1 MAWVDID
8 PFSVNDDILAKSPTP
23 APRTADTGI
32 GRAARLASGATAAAG
47 PALPLALEPR
57 VMGSR
62 ALDQFAP
69 DPGPAIDLSGLQR
82 VAAAYGSDPLA
93 AARFFG
99 PSLRPKPV
107 VDVVPAPPPITL
119 APYLPAPAE
128 TPFLGGRLGDLPN
141 LAPAAAPSIW
151 DVLIKAGMRP
161 EVLGANARAQ
171 ASAARYIAEQLAKG
185 EPFTQ
190 ALDDVTGTPHMTD
203 LEAAATLANEPFRI
217 AGDELSRVVNPATQP
232 LVDRLPGWAQGP
244 AETARQFV
252 TGSVPY
258 AVGGPLTMAALGL
271 QVGAVADDWRTGK
284 LGDEQAAKEM
294 GLLVGPV
301 LAAPALRLVAR
312 GANALGTSAAEWLR
326 TPTGQ
331 RVLARLAEET
341 GGEPP
346 PGHPMRTVR
355 QVEAEIAQ
363 VEREF
368 DAAVGADRR
377 SALLARI
384 NELQQEKARL
394 EHAPLVGQSD
404 MFGGVVEAPPP
415 APEAPRVEQ
424 RGLFEQG
431 TPEAPAEPS
440 PPAPAAASPEPPA
453 PIAMPGAGPL
463 SEPAGVASSASAG
476 PAGGGA
482 GTEAPA
488 SRVAPEV
495 DAAAF
500 GVQERFATVP
510 TDRIREAPED
520 FQARRTAEGKS
531 YSEGRVK
538 DIVENYDPELMQ
550 PLIVVP
556 DPQQPG
562 GYVLLAG
569 HHRLEALRRMTL
581 DAPVQIAQLDISD
594 PAQRARARAIADASN
609 ATQHPLS
616 LKERINV
623 IRRAGTQDVGQL
635 RSQFPAMNDQTIRDA
650 QAIGELPGHVVD
662 KLDELPDSAPEI
674 GIASEIGSGVRRF
687 GLTQTDAEA
696 LFNRLTA
703 GAKSKM
709 PTRAAVRETIDKFGK
724 VVADQAQADMFAGAQ
739 GEMFATHRSALLD
752 AIDRHARLTQT
763 IQKQVRDLARK
774 IKGAVELGV
783 SEDRPEIQAAKA
795 KLAALEDQRA
805 GLERDFGAT
814 LAQER
819 PSASAT
825 STADAGASP
834 RIAST
839 ETPGAATQAPREM
852 VSTSGAEVP
861 SGSTARNS
869 SPVGD
874 LTGGTT
880 VENVIA
886 ESVPPAGPAAQQAL
900 IEPTVREARQAYND
914 ARKALRV
921 SDTPANRERLRTA
934 QQQLDGAL
942 ERQRAA
948 GRGGGGGEPPSGGDA
963 VLPSDQFP
971 ELTRFYTTEQRE
983 LFDRINAEA
992 ETQAR
997 VKGFGSVRRA
1007 IEAGADPAAPLLAKA
1022 KAATQR
1028 LLSPLYYVRN
1038 ANVLRDEHLGTI
1050 ELAHARQLAVGAQDA
1065 QMIAIRLGE
1074 KGDEAG
1080 AFLTPKEWA
1089 ARYRGP
1095 EAATAQQR
1103 AIIGYIGDVIERPQ
1117 FYAMPERT
1125 RAFLRANQ
1133 RFLLSRLRY
1142 AKSQGVDINEF
1153 QGEFATHVY
1162 KEPKGKPAPAGARG
1176 GVGAKQATQK
1186 TRVFGSYWDA
1196 AAKGLEPE
1204 FTGSAGQSQ
1213 RGVFEML
1220 TRTHQAQLQKA
1231 ISDRELIAQ
1240 IKASE
1245 LRSTKPRRGFR
1256 QTSVPGLS
1264 GEYFPNDVAR
1274 AIEEA
1279 IAPEGRSLF
1288 ERVALLPSDLA
1299 KTTMATLDASPLLGI
1314 QGVRRFLDN
1323 PQNALADVAKATQ
1336 VIASD
1341 DAWRAWLIAH
1351 EGVMREAAADGL
1363 NTFQRFNVTTESAAP
1378 SLIAHLPLLGKLE
1391 STVNERF
1398 YGRGV
1403 ALYKVISYTE
1413 NRAQIVF
1420 GQKFASALL
1429 PGVKR
1434 RLAAGETP
1442 GQVAAQHVNNIY
1454 GGLERALRGQS
1465 HGYQAFE
1472 RFMLFAPDFLRAQTG
1487 LVAHALTKP
1496 LTPQGAASLRFMLG
1510 ATIISAGIAEL
1521 FTQAATGG
1529 RKHANVTDPTLG
1541 DWMTIKTPAGN
1552 ISFMGPLRTYL
1563 RTGVNAARDVK
1574 SGDLERAL
1582 GEGEFFAVTRLGPVP
1597 ASARAQLTNRD
1608 VLGRPVSTAR
1618 PNSLRDIG
1626 ERALYTARSVA
1637 PFGVQQTME
1646 SIGKG
1651 GAAPLG
1657 IAAVSALGFSIFP
1670 ERIRTSLDE
1679 TARDEFGR
1687 RYGELSPG
1695 ERAQLLRGH
1704 PEIQR
1709 AFDEMDEET
1718 AAKADAGD
1726 PVAIVLQAEK
1736 AAQDRYAA
1744 TLQQIETLPP
1754 DQWREQYA
1762 QARDDRLAALD
1773 ALRRTDARP
1782 VREFFERLDAR
1793 EPGSPRLQVLHDYF
1807 AIFDQYQ
1814 DPTTGRVD
1822 PARQDA
1828 LNSALDAFEA
1838 RLSPEQQEQLQQD
1851 LGANDTPRQAEYR
1864 AAVKLIADSGYF
1876 DIDTQA
1882 YNSRGWQQLLAKQF
1896 GSEPAKVSSLD
1907 ALKQAYVDYWV
1918 PRLVQE
1924 GRDELS
1930 ARADAERGFDSF
1942 PVVKRLNDA
1951 VQARREQLFRE
1962 RPDVLRAATKWGFN
1976 TLSKDE
1982 ERILQGARQRSPG
1995 T

>member
-8 PFSVNDDILAKSPTP
+8 PFSVNDDILAKSPAP

-32 GRAARLASGATAAAG
+32 GRAARIASGATSAAG
-47 PALPLALEPR
+47 PALPLTLEPR

-62 ALDQFAP
+62 ALDQFARG
-69 DPGPAIDLSGLQR
+69 PGPAVDLSGLQR
-82 VAAAYGSDPLA
+82 VAAAYGSDPVA

-99 PSLRPKPV
+99 PSLRAQPV
-107 VDVVPAPPPITL
+107 VDVVPAPAPITF

-128 TPFLGGRLGDLPN
+128 TPFLGGHLGDLPG
-141 LAPAAAPSIW
+141 LAPPAAPSIW
-151 DVLIKAGMRP
+151 DVLIKAGVRP
-161 EVLGANARAQ
+161 ELLGANARAQ
-171 ASAARYIAEQLAKG
+171 ASAARYIAEQITKG

-190 ALDDVTGTPHMTD
+190 AIEDVTGTPHMTD
-203 LEAAATLANEPFRI
+203 LEAAAALANEPFRI
-217 AGDELSRVVNPATQP
+217 AGEELARAVNPATQP
-232 LVDRLPGWAQGP
+232 LIDRLPDWAQGP

-284 LGDEQAAKEM
+284 LSDEEAAKEL
-294 GLLVGPV
+294 GLLVGPL
-301 LAAPALRLVAR
+301 LAAPALRLIAR

-326 TPTGQ
+326 TPAGQ
-331 RVLARLAEET
+331 RVLARLSEET

-346 PGHPMRTVR
+346 PGHPMRSVR

-363 VEREF
+363 AEREF
-368 DAAVGADRR
+368 DAALGADRR
-377 SALLARI
+377 AALLARI

-394 EHAPLVGQSD
+394 ENAPLVGQSD

-424 RGLFEQG
+424 RGLFEQEA
-431 TPEAPAEPS
+431 PEAPAEPS
-440 PPAPAAASPEPPA
+440 PPRPAAPREPPA
-453 PIAMPGAGPL
+453 PLAMPGAGPP
-463 SEPAGVASSASAG
+463 SEPAEVLFPASAG
-476 PAGGGA
+476 AARPDAGVDA
-482 GTEAPA
+482 APA

-495 DAAAF
+495 DAASF
-500 GVQERFATVP
+500 GVQERFGTVP
-510 TDRIREAPED
+510 PGRIREAPED
-520 FQARRTAEGKS
+520 FQARQTAEGKS
-531 YSEGRVK
+531 YGEARVN
-538 DIVENYDPELMQ
+538 DIVKNYDPELMQ

-556 DPQQPG
+556 DPHDPA

-569 HHRLEALRRMTL
+569 HHRLEALRRMGL
-581 DAPVQIAQLDISD
+581 DAPVQIAQLDITD
-594 PAQRARARAIADASN
+594 PAQLARARAIADASN

-623 IRRAGTQDVGQL
+623 IRRAGTQDVGEL

-662 KLDELPDSAPEI
+662 KLDALPDSAPEI
-674 GIASEIGSGVRRF
+674 GIAAEIGSGVRRF

-709 PTRAAVRETIDKFGK
+709 PTRAAVRDTIDKFGK
-724 VVADQAQADMFAGAQ
+724 VVADRAQADMFAGAQ
-739 GEMFATHRSALLD
+739 GEMFAAHKSALLD
-752 AIDRHARLTQT
+752 AIDEYARLTQT
-763 IQKQVRDLARK
+763 IQKQARDLARK

-783 SEDRPEIQAAKA
+783 SEDRPEIRAAQA

-805 GLERDFGAT
+805 GLERDFAAT
-814 LAQER
+814 MASPQER
-819 PSASAT
+819 PIATAS
-825 STADAGASP
+825 STAETGVNP

-839 ETPGAATQAPREM
+839 ETPGAATQEPREM
-852 VSTSGAEVP
+852 VSTNGAEAP

-880 VENVIA
+880 VENGIA
-886 ESVPPAGPAAQQAL
+886 GSVPPSGPAAQQAL

-914 ARKALRV
+914 ARKAVRA
-921 SDTPANRERLRTA
+921 SDTPATRQRLRTA
-934 QQQLDGAL
+934 QQQLDAAL

-948 GRGGGGGEPPSGGDA
+948 SRGGGGGGEPPSGGDA

-983 LFDRINAEA
+983 IFDRINADA

-1022 KAATQR
+1022 RAATQR

-1095 EAATAQQR
+1095 EAATPQQQ

-1186 TRVFGSYWDA
+1186 TRLFGSYWDA

-1204 FTGSAGQSQ
+1204 FVAGAEKSQ
-1213 RGVFEML
+1213 RGVFEAL

-1256 QTSVPGLS
+1256 QTSVPGLAGS
-1264 GEYFPNDVAR
+1264 YFPNDVAH
-1274 AIEEA
+1274 AIEDA

-1299 KTTMATLDASPLLGI
+1299 KTTMATLDASPLVGI
-1314 QGVRRFLDN
+1314 QGVRRFLEN
-1323 PQNALADVAKATQ
+1323 PIRALADVPKATQ
-1336 VIASD
+1336 LVVFD

-1351 EGVMREAAADGL
+1351 EDVMRQAAADGL
-1363 NTFQRFNVTTESAAP
+1363 NTFQRFNVTTEGASP
-1378 SLIAHLPLLGKLE
+1378 SLIAHVPLLGKIE

-1398 YGRGV
+1398 YERGV
-1403 ALYKVISYTE
+1403 ALYKVLSYSE
-1413 NRAQIVF
+1413 NKAQVEF
-1420 GQKFASALL
+1420 GQKFASGLL

-1442 GQVAAQHVNNIY
+1442 GQIAAQHVNNVY

-1465 HGYQAFE
+1465 RGYQAFE

-1510 ATIISAGIAEL
+1510 ATIISAGVAEL
-1521 FTQAATGG
+1521 GTQAASGG
-1529 RKHANVTDPTLG
+1529 RKHANLTDPTLG

-1574 SGDLERAL
+1574 SGDFERAL
-1582 GEGEFFAVTRLGPVP
+1582 GEGEFFGVTRLGPVP
-1597 ASARAQLTNRD
+1597 ASVRAQLTNRD

-1626 ERALYTARSVA
+1626 ERALYTARSVT

-1657 IAAVSALGFSIFP
+1657 IALVSAFGFSIFP
-1670 ERIRTSLDE
+1670 ERVRTSVDE
-1679 TARDEFGR
+1679 AARADFGR
-1687 RYGELSPG
+1687 RYTDLSPG
-1695 ERAQLLRGH
+1695 ERAQLLADH
-1704 PEIQR
+1704 PDVRR
-1709 AFDEMDEET
+1709 AFEELDQET
-1718 AAKADAGD
+1718 KAKADAGD
-1726 PVAIVLQAEK
+1726 PIATVLQSEK

-1793 EPGSPRLQVLHDYF
+1793 KPGSPRVQVLHDYF
-1807 AIFDQYQ
+1807 AIYDEYE
-1814 DPTTGRVD
+1814 DPETGRVD

-1828 LNSALDAFEA
+1828 LNTALDAFEA

-1851 LGANDTPRQAEYR
+1851 LGAHDTPRQAEYR
-1864 AAVKLIADSGYF
+1864 ADVKLIADSGYF
-1876 DIDTQA
+1876 DIDTRA

-1942 PVVKRLNDA
+1942 PVVKQLNDA
-1951 VQARREQLFRE
+1951 VQARRQQLFRE

-1982 ERILQGARQRSPG
+1982 ERILQGAR
-1995 T
+1995 